1 MNELQIFNN
10 AEFGNIRMVEI
21 DGKPYA
27 VGVDVARA
35 LEYSS
40 PSKAV
45 IDHCKGITKLGIP
58 SKGGVQETNVIT
70 EGDIVRLITKAA
82 DQSKNETIRA
92 KAEKFES
99 WIFDEV
105 IPQVLHTGQY
115 KTEKPKTHAKNRML
129 KTAIKDLAGTTEA
142 IEKMFRVKKGI
153 AIATAMDMVGRE
165 YGIDLEP
172 LRSLLPSEEKPGFL
186 TATEIGEMVGG
197 MSAQKVNKKLNE
209 LGLQEKVG
217 SEWRLT
223 AKGKEFGEEIPYTN
237 HGHSGYRPMW
247 CQEIVSEIKDA

>member
-1 MNELQIFNN
+1 MNEIQLFEN
-10 AEFGNIRMVEI
+10 AEFGAIRTLNI
-21 DGKPYA
+21 DGKVWFVA
-27 VGVDVARA
+27 SDVAKA
-35 LEYSS
+35 LGYAR
-40 PSKAV
+40 PNDAVKA
-45 IDHCKGITKLGIP
+45 HCRYTAKRRIP
-58 SKGGVQETNVIT
+58 HPQGNGTLEVNTIP
-70 EGDIVRLITKAA
+70 EGDLYRLM
-82 DQSKNETIRA
+82 A
-92 KAEKFES
+92 KSELPAAEKFES
-99 WIFDEV
+99 WVFDEV
-105 IPQVLHTGQY
+105 LPTIRKTGQY
-115 KTEKPKTHAKNRML
+115 KVEKPQKAHAKNRML

-186 TATEIGEMVGG
+186 TATEIGEMAGG
-197 MSAQKVNKKLNE
+197 ISAQKVNKKLGE

-217 SEWRLT
+217 GEWRLT

-247 CQEIVSEIKDA
+247 CQEIVNEIKDA